1 MSSPIFKL
9 KPDLSNIGSVLSEY
23 RERIKDWES
32 HVLLDR
38 KTLKSACADQ
48 VAWSGYYDQI
58 KCELDSIMS
67 YVEMKVKEG
76 RGEAMKEILQNASQ
90 SHGEQAMNRLID
102 CHKRYLFPYQVF
114 LEVRDVYLKAK
125 SIVDQFEQ
133 RAYSLNNLTKLVVAN
148 QEDYRISL
156 D

>member
-1 MSSPIFKL
+1 MTSVIFKL
-9 KPDLSNIGSVLSEY
+9 KPDLSNIGPILSEY
-23 RERIKDWES
+23 REKIKDWETHAS
-32 HVLLDR
+32 LDR

-48 VAWSGYYDQI
+48 VAWSGYYDQL
-58 KCELDSIMS
+58 KCELDSLLN
-67 YVEMKVKEG
+67 YLEMKVKEG
-76 RGEAMKEILQNASQ
+76 RGEAMKDILKNSSQ
-90 SHGEQAMNRLID
+90 THNERAMNNLID
-102 CHKRYLFPYQVF
+102 CHRFYLIPQQVF
-114 LEVRDVYLKAK
+114 LEVRDVFLKSK